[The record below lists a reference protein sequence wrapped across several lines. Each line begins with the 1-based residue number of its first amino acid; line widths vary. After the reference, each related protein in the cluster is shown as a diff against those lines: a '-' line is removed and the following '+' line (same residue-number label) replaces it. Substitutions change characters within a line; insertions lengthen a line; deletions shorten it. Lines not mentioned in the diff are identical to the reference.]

1 MENKK
6 LDDPFRRRNEFTK
19 AIFNKLI
26 HPTNRTISPNKLTA
40 DVPAQH
46 DLIPLVKENMQRVM
60 DGENVLEILPELDYV
75 ASIVISGILST
86 KDLITCKLN
95 FDSLAHGINQEL
107 MADLIKELR
116 RFFETTYPIHDY
128 LYEILYDTMF
138 RTGSYALGII
148 PESSVDR
155 IINEG
160 GQRIG
165 TEAYDKDLRGAMKVR
180 GILGNPNA
188 DVKDGEGAVGVG
200 IEQFIRTARKEN
212 FEGTG
217 YQVLLKGKVPDREAV
232 PTKKTEG
239 DKTTITYPDV
249 EVDFGFTLTDNP
261 DAIKIPQLY
270 KARAKSVV
278 TNTYNDLMKSNMAFG
293 MENREGVVQAF
304 VGLERENT
312 IFDYFDAGAYKNRNY
327 QSKPVEEVLPVELA
341 GRRSLGHPMYQHF
354 SSESFIPCHTP
365 GTFTQLIGGFAVL
378 DEQGYPV
385 TRNSRMYNASATA
398 WIMGN
403 PSSQLIN
410 DAAMGLGINKQDDPN
425 REWTMSKLLDS
436 YAQLVEAK
444 LVQSLKSGAY
454 GGTFNIVRPQQVY
467 QIMMARALSKK
478 NTQILYIPAEQLV
491 YFALD
496 WTPDGLGRSRLDKT
510 RMIST
515 VRSAIALATMQS
527 TVLNATRNIKLTVT
541 LAPEDRDGEKTI
553 NEAVFRATQQFLS
566 RIPYSGTP
574 DDVMAY
580 IANAGIDVEVE
591 GNDFYASTKVD
602 VTENSP
608 DYKIPDP
615 AIDEALLRK
624 QARALGADPDLVINP
639 EQIEFASQI
648 TTKNVFNTKR
658 IVQDQQRLQPLLSHW
673 VKVHVYS
680 DPVII
685 DRLTDCV
692 MKYLDKYAEVRK
704 EVDAQELDT
713 ETRGTAVEP
722 IMDDGDA
729 FALESYPGLEM
740 FTEGTITE
748 SDLKQ
753 QAVNDPN
760 AINKFTKDRRTAIAR
775 KVLSRFVGHICVSL
789 PPPDTGKLNS
799 QMELFDKRMEHVDKQ
814 LEKVWADGI
823 FDGTVYEGSEGK
835 VRSMISS
842 IMAYQW
848 LSENDVDPELM
859 AIMSPEAE
867 ELSNTVQF
875 ISTQRGDMT
884 HGVLRMVKAVERK
897 LQTIAKGLD
906 VESNEEAGVG
916 DTLGGQGGGGYD
928 DGGDMGG
935 DEFGGDEFGD
945 TGDGDLDAGTGDD
958 AFGDEESA
966 DGEFNFDAGG
976 EDDFEPEE
984 IGDTSGGAD
993 DGLSGDSGADG
1004 ADVVQGDETDTGDL
1018 GGDETME
1025 ATAPVP
1031 DETDEEED
1039 EGKDKP

>member
-160 GQRIG
+160 GGRIG
-165 TEAYDKDLRGAMKVR
+165 SEAYDQDLRGAMKVR

-188 DVKDGEGAVGVG
+188 VDDEATTGVG
-200 IEQFIRTARKEN
+200 IEQFIKTARKESFN
-212 FEGTG
+212 GTG
-217 YQVLLKGKVPDREAV
+217 YQVSLKGKVPNREVA
-232 PTKKTEG
+232 PTKKVEG
-239 DKTTITYPDV
+239 DKTITTYPDV

-261 DAIKIPQLY
+261 DTIKIPQLY

-278 TNTYNDLMKSNMAFG
+278 TNTYNDLMKSNMSFG
-293 MENREGVVQAF
+293 MENREGVVNAF

-312 IFDYFDAGAYKNRNY
+312 VFDYFDAGAYKNRNY

-673 VKVHVYS
+673 VKIHVYS

-685 DRLTDCV
+685 DRLTNCV
-692 MKYLDKYAEVRK
+692 MKYLDKYAEVRE

-713 ETRGTAVEP
+713 ETRGATADP
-722 IMDDGDA
+722 IIEDET
-729 FALESYPGLEM
+729 FALESFPGLEM

-748 SDLKQ
+748 SDLKRE
-753 QAVNDPN
+753 AVNDPN
-760 AINKFTKDRRTAIAR
+760 AINKFTKNRRTAIAR

-848 LSENDVDPELM
+848 LSENDVDPDLM
-859 AIMSPEAE
+859 AIMAPETE
-867 ELSNTVQF
+867 ELSDTVQF
-875 ISTQRGDMT
+875 ISTQRADMT
-884 HGVLRMVKAVERK
+884 HGVLRMVKAVESK
-897 LQTIAKGLD
+897 LQTVAKNLD
-906 VESNEEAGVG
+906 VETNEEAGVG
-916 DTLGGQGGGGYD
+916 DTLGGQGSSGGYD
-928 DGGDMGG
+928 EGG
-935 DEFGGDEFGD
+935 DEFGGDEFG
-945 TGDGDLDAGTGDD
+945 TEGDDSLDAGDGGDD
-958 AFGDEESA
+958 LGGEAGD

-976 EDDFEPEE
+976 DDEINFEET
-984 IGDTSGGAD
+984 GDTDTGTDGGAA
-993 DGLSGDSGADG
+993 GDAQSDEV
-1004 ADVVQGDETDTGDL
+1004 DVVQGDETDTGDL

>member
-6 LDDPFRRRNEFTK
+6 LDDPFRRRNEFTT
-19 AIFNKLI
+19 ALFNKLI
-26 HPTNRTISPNKLTA
+26 HPTNRTINPNKLTA

-116 RFFETTYPIHDY
+116 RYFEVTYPIHDY

-138 RTGSYALGII
+138 RTGSYALGIV

-160 GQRIG
+160 GGRIG
-165 TEAYDKDLRGAMKVR
+165 TEAYAEDLRTAMKVR
-180 GILGNPNA
+180 GILGDPN
-188 DVKDGEGAVGVG
+188 DTGPSVTGVG
-200 IEQFIRTARKEN
+200 IEQFISTARKADHV
-212 FEGTG
+212 GTG
-217 YQVLLKGKVPDREAV
+217 FTITIAGKVPNREAK
-232 PTKKTEG
+232 PTKNVEG
-239 DKTTITYPDV
+239 DKVTYVYPEVD
-249 EVDFGFTLTDNP
+249 VDFGFTLTDNP
-261 DAIKIPQLY
+261 DTIKIPQLY

-278 TNTYNDLMKSNMAFG
+278 TNTYNDLMKSNMSFG
-293 MENREGVVQAF
+293 MENRDGAVEAF

-312 IFDYFDAGAYKNRNY
+312 LFNYFDTAAYKNRNY
-327 QSKPVEEVLPVELA
+327 QSKAVEEILPVELS

-365 GTFTQLIGGFAVL
+365 GTFTQLIGGFVVL

-410 DAAMGLGINKQDDPN
+410 DAAMGLGVNKQDDPN

-444 LVQSLKSGAY
+444 LVQALKTGAY

-467 QIMMARALSKK
+467 QIMMARALAKK

-541 LAPEDRDGEKTI
+541 LSPEDRDGEKTI

-615 AIDEALLRK
+615 SIDEGLLRK

-685 DRLTDCV
+685 DRLTECV
-692 MKYLDKYAEVRK
+692 MRYLDKYAEVRK
-704 EVDAQELDT
+704 DVNAQQLDT
-713 ETRGTAVEP
+713 ENRNNEAGPAIEDEDTF
-722 IMDDGDA
+722 A
-729 FALESYPGLEM
+729 FESYPGLEM
-740 FTEGTITE
+740 FTEGTISE
-748 SDLKQ
+748 SDLKRE
-753 QAVNDPN
+753 AVNDPN

-799 QMELFDKRMEHVDKQ
+799 QMELFEKRMEHVKKQ
-814 LEKVWADGI
+814 LEEVWADGI

-835 VRSMISS
+835 VRAMICS

-848 LSENDVDPELM
+848 LAENDVDPELM
-859 AIMSPEAE
+859 AIMSPESE
-867 ELSNTVQF
+867 ELDNTVQF
-875 ISTQRGDMT
+875 ISTQRGEMT

-897 LQTIAKGLD
+897 LQTVAKNLD

-916 DTLGGQGGGGYD
+916 DTFGGQGSSGGYD
-928 DGGDMGG
+928 DSGDFGGGDDLGGDEFGDAGDDTLGGDAGG
-935 DEFGGDEFGD
+935 DEFGGDA
-945 TGDGDLDAGTGDD
+945 DL
-958 AFGDEESA
+958 

-976 EDDFEPEE
+976 DDGFDEE
-984 IGDTSGGAD
+984 AGGDTSGGDVDAVSESGT
-993 DGLSGDSGADG
+993 DGT
-1004 ADVVQGDETDTGDL
+1004 DVVQGDETDTGDL

-1031 DETDEEED
+1031 EATDGEED